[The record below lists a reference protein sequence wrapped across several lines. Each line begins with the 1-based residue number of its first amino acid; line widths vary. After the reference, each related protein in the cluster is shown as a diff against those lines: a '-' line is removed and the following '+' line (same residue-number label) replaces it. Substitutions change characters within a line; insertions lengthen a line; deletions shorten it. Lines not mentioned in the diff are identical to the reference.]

1 MVDTKEEENIQLT
14 PNHKLTLQPDK
25 HEINEV
31 DVLDYISWKDGVL
44 IFKGETMENIL
55 MRLSRYY
62 NVQIECAPGIA
73 QRTSSGKLVLFDNIE
88 QVMETFS
95 MLYMFII
102 ALNQI
107 HY

>member
-1 MVDTKEEENIQLT
+1 
-14 PNHKLTLQPDK
+14 
-25 HEINEV
+25 
-31 DVLDYISWKDGVL
+31 
-44 IFKGETMENIL
+44 

-88 QVMETFS
+88 QVMETFQCFI
-95 MLYMFII
+95 MFII